1 MKKKLT
7 NIMQNKIQ
15 IVYLYTEVMSYLVP
29 VFKKLIENYNAEIT
43 LIHWDK
49 KKLTPYYFKEIKGL
63 VSYDISSLKN
73 DELDKLV
80 SNIDPQLIVISG
92 WQEKRYLPIASRMKK
107 KGKCIISIFD
117 DKWLGN
123 LRQLFGSAFLSKFI
137 KSKYFTHALVAGAY
151 QFEYAKKFGFSN
163 NEIKFHALSCDVDL
177 FARGGKDIKKNKF
190 LNYPKRFLYAGRFE
204 YIKGID
210 ILVNAYDRYLN
221 YYNGDWKL
229 MCVGDGSLI
238 NIFKSHSEIE
248 VKSFCD
254 QETLL
259 NYADKSGAF
268 IVPSRNDQWGV
279 VVQEFSLA
287 GLPLIVSESVGAIP
301 SFFIDKY
308 NGLIFKNESVDDLA
322 KKMYQISKK
331 KISELIQMGEKSH
344 QIGKT
349 INPEY
354 TAASI
359 MSCLYNY
366 EQ

>member
-1 MKKKLT
+1 
-7 NIMQNKIQ
+7 MQNKIK
-15 IVYLYTEVMSYLVP
+15 IVYLYTEVMGYLVP
-29 VFKKLIENYNAEIT
+29 IFKKLIENYNAEIT

-49 KKLTPYYFKEIKGL
+49 KKLTPFHLEKIKGL
-63 VSYDISSLKN
+63 ASYGISSLKN
-73 DELDKLV
+73 HELDKLV

-92 WQEKRYLPIASRMKK
+92 WQEKRYLPIASKMKK
-107 KGKCIISIFD
+107 KGKCVISIFD
-117 DKWLGN
+117 DKWSGN
-123 LRQLFGSAFLSKFI
+123 LRQLFGSIFLSKFI

-177 FARGGKDIKKNKF
+177 FVKGGKNIKKNKS

-221 YYNGDWKL
+221 YYGGDWAL
-229 MCVGDGSLI
+229 TCIGNGSL
-238 NIFKSHSEIE
+238 NDIFKRHLEIE
-248 VKSFCD
+248 IKSFCD

-259 NYADKSGAF
+259 NYANKSGAV

-287 GLPLIVSESVGAIP
+287 GLPLILSESVGAIP
-301 SFFIDKY
+301 SFLIDNY
-308 NGLIFKNESVDDLA
+308 NGLIFKNDSADDLA

-331 KISELIQMGEKSH
+331 KTSELIQMGERSH

-354 TAASI
+354 TAGNI
-359 MSCLYNY
+359 MSCLHNY
-366 EQ
+366 EH